1 MNLEIG
7 LLSILLPF
15 TIKGQELISTG
26 DVKDWMQDFE
36 SGEPERL
43 FGGADFPC
51 ELLKVTWS
59 LHTFLHHIGQNNI
72 HSLLQGALRQAKIR
86 TD

>member
-26 DVKDWMQDFE
+26 DVKDWMQDFQ
-36 SGEPERL
+36 SGEQERL
-43 FGGADFPC
+43 FGGAEFLC
-51 ELLKVTWS
+51 KLEKVT
-59 LHTFLHHIGQNNI
+59 
-72 HSLLQGALRQAKIR
+72 
-86 TD
+86 